1 LTNQEEKISF
11 GRRPE
16 TTLLLRSTV

>member
-11 GRRPE
+11 VRRPE